1 MKRDTNDLK
10 RSVCIHTCSLII
22 KKKETTRKTGIKT
35 GFSLAEMM
43 IVMLI
48 VSIVMAFTAPMLTK
62 ITALANIKKDIADLK
77 TGLDNLTKTVNDLT
91 TATSN
96 GFNDV
101 QTNLTGLD
109 TRLDTLESNE
119 DDESGCPDNFVR
131 VFDLCIPKT
140 DQSSG
145 TDWNTANAICS
156 NAGMRLPNKQ
166 ELNLLYLNKNTIGG
180 FCTISSCNPD
190 YWSSTKEGYGLLNA
204 WVQHFSS
211 GEQGGDG
218 KSSALAE
225 LGVLGTLIN
234 PLSL

>member
-1 MKRDTNDLK
+1 
-10 RSVCIHTCSLII
+10 
-22 KKKETTRKTGIKT
+22 
-35 GFSLAEMM
+35 
-43 IVMLI
+43 
-48 VSIVMAFTAPMLTK
+48 MAFTAPMLTK
-62 ITALANIKKDIADLK
+62 KETADFTALANIKKDIADLK
-77 TGLDNLTKTVNDLT
+77 TAVSDLT

-109 TRLDTLESNE
+109 TRLDTLENDE

-140 DQSSG
+140 DQGSCAKWFDAR
-145 TDWNTANAICS
+145 TICS
-156 NAGMRLPNKQ
+156 NAGMRLPNNE
-166 ELNLLYLNKNTIGG
+166 ELNLLYLNKLKIGG

-211 GEQGGDG
+211 GEQGSD
-218 KSSALAE
+218 E
-225 LGVLGTLIN
+225 RYNENGTYRVRCVRN
-234 PLSL
+234 VN